1 MLLILN
7 NQILNTN
14 QTINLFK
21 NNLTYTIVCTSLN
34 SNPNVNLEL
43 YDSSSLLS
51 LVTSTNS
58 IVKNLCD
65 QTNLCTNILQ
75 VNFKFIDN
83 RFDNMTS
90 FTCSA
95 NSSDPKVPLFTSIRQ
110 NVTVLTPR
118 NHFLLSQSILI
129 N

>member
-21 NNLTYTIVCTSLN
+21 NNLTYSIVCSSLN

-51 LVTSTNS
+51 LATSTNS
-58 IVKNLCD
+58 IVKNSCD

-75 VNFKFIDN
+75 VNFKFMDN

-110 NVTVLTPR
+110 NVTVSTPR
-118 NHFLLSQSILI
+118 KHFFLSQSILI